1 MKKVLIVAALLLLPS
16 ALWAQGALHVSTV
29 FGQVE
34 WRAASARTFVALK
47 TGSSQAIQPGDE
59 IRTGGGGAQ
68 LILSVPGDGSYMVV
82 SENSRLVV
90 EDFWS
95 GNFKSIV
102 NLMMGQV
109 RFYIQRL
116 GGRPNPYSV
125 RTPTAL
131 IAVRGTIFDVNVDPA
146 QIVEVRCL
154 EGRVTVE
161 NNDGREVREVVLD
174 EGFKTFVRPG
184 EVPQRPVRNEA
195 QLIKDRVIAIHK
207 KSSPETDV
215 NGNPSIDIL
224 ANDNDRRNRPF
235 DPQFGT
241 NSRTIDNTQ
250 RAKPTLSYPQ

>member
-1 MKKVLIVAALLLLPS
+1 MRRVLIVVTLLLLPS
-16 ALWAQGALHVSTV
+16 ALWAQGALHVSSVT
-29 FGQVE
+29 GQVE
-34 WRAASARTFVALK
+34 WRAVSSRTFVPLK
-47 TGSSQAIQPGDE
+47 TGSNQSVQPGDE
-59 IRTGGGGAQ
+59 IRTSDGASV
-68 LILSVPGDGSYMVV
+68 ILSVPGDGSYMVV

-95 GNFKSIV
+95 GSFKSIV

-131 IAVRGTIFDVNVDPA
+131 IAVRGTIFDVNVDQV

-161 NNDGREVREVVLD
+161 NNDGREVVLD
-174 EGFKTFVRPG
+174 EGFKTLVRPG
-184 EVPQRPVRNEA
+184 EVPQKPVRNEA
-195 QLIKDRVIAIHK
+195 ELIRDRVIALHK
-207 KSSPETDV
+207 KSAPDTDV
-215 NGNPSIDIL
+215 NGNLSIDIL
-224 ANDNDRRNRPF
+224 ANDNDRRNRSY

-241 NSRTIDNTQ
+241 NSRTTDNGPQ
-250 RAKPTLSYPQ
+250 RAKPTLNYPQ